1 MSGDFGKSSALIYA
15 LVRHINKIMGEFR
28 NTKIC
33 SEVLA
38 SFNPNKLKDVNAAA
52 LSYNKFSNQHLAP
65 AQLALSQKSKVKS
78 HQICYSIRLEKI

>member
-38 SFNPNKLKDVNAAA
+38 SFNPNKLKYVNAAA

-65 AQLALSQKSKVKS
+65 AQLALSQKSKVIKYAT
-78 HQICYSIRLEKI
+78 QYV